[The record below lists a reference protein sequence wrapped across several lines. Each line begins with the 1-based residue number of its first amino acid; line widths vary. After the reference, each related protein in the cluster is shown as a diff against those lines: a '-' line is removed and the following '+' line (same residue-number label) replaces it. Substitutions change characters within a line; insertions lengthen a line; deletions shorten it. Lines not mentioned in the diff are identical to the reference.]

1 MILYTAPKCP
11 WGIHN
16 VQDRS
21 FATVWI
27 KSQRCIILEKGNLFF
42 HFKAVLDRSGFP
54 AGWDV
59 RSLIRMKEER
69 QNLVLSPPFA
79 QSCVVQTKFKNYLE
93 ILFKEKKK

>member
-11 WGIHN
+11 WAVHN

-21 FATVWI
+21 FATAWI
-27 KSQRCIILEKGNLFF
+27 KSQRWVILEKGNLFF

-59 RSLIRMKEER
+59 RSLIWMKKER
-69 QNLVLSPPFA
+69 QNLVLSPSLA
-79 QSCVVQTKFKNYLE
+79 QSCDVQSKFKNYLV
-93 ILFKEKKK
+93 ILFKEKK